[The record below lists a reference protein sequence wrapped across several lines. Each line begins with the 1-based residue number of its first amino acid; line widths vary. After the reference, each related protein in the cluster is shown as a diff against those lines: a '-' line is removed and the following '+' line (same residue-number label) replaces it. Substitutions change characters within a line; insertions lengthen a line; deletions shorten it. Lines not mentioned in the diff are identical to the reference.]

1 MPDATPPR
9 YAGFWIRVA
18 ANVLD
23 ALIIGAVN
31 RAMVATGS
39 GAWVGITD
47 TAIGTGPG
55 NYDITTPLLVIV
67 VVIGFWIFW
76 GATPGK
82 MILRLR
88 IVDALT
94 GQRAKAWQCIGRY
107 FMALLA
113 LAPVG
118 IGYFWILIDPR
129 KQGWHDKIVNTLVVR
144 R

>member
-1 MPDATPPR
+1 MSDTAR
-9 YAGFWIRVA
+9 YGGFWIRVA

-23 ALIIGAVN
+23 LLIIGAVN

-39 GAWVGITD
+39 GAWVGITN
-47 TAIGTGPG
+47 TAVGKGPA
-55 NYDITTPLLVIV
+55 NYDITAPLLVIV
-67 VVIGFWIFW
+67 AVIGFWIVW

-82 MILRLR
+82 MLLRLR
-88 IVDALT
+88 IVDADN
-94 GQRAKAWQCIGRY
+94 GQRAKAWQCVGRY

-118 IGYFWILIDPR
+118 IGYLWIAIDPR
-129 KQGWHDKIVNTLVVR
+129 KQGWHDKIASTAVVR